1 MDDDNVI
8 KPNQDFQIP
17 PTTADSQAVNG
28 TQGAQD
34 SNSTQ
39 NVNNDDSS
47 KQGVVDTQTPVP
59 PTDSEPIK
67 INDPYDFVLG
77 NKNTTTPEPNISQ
90 VTSTDNPLQ
99 SKPLDNTSELPPLE
113 SNSSN
118 IPADNTQSSSAPTG
132 LPNVNIPTDSVQNKE
147 SSGPRSQ
154 DSSTLGSLD
163 YSQGTATADNI
174 PTNNAPLSGVVGDDV
189 DKNKAE
195 INDVLNSALSMDNFK
210 NLNKP
215 IEPQEVPDPY
225 TNVTSPS
232 PDGSQ
237 STNPSYTTVNSETPS
252 QSATINGNTYQNP
265 DFVNPSNDTNL
276 PPIPNQNPQQ
286 GSFSQTAEGTFIN
299 PYATSQANAT
309 PTNDQTQGAQ
319 VQGQT
324 QNADTP
330 PDRSEDI
337 FGVVSYVIGLNILM
351 LIYSYLR
358 NDKFLKFHAVQSI
371 GFNLVFIVIFL
382 VFTSLSR
389 GSLSLAFLIANVVLF
404 IVWVLLSILLMYKA
418 YQGEKYPFIFF
429 GMLANKLS

>member
-17 PTTADSQAVNG
+17 PATVDNQAVNA

-34 SNSTQ
+34 SNATQ
-39 NVNNDDSS
+39 NINNDDSS
-47 KQGVVDTQTPVP
+47 QQGSTNTQTPVP
-59 PTDSEPIK
+59 PTDSEPIR

-77 NKNTTTPEPNISQ
+77 NKNPTTPEPNVAQ
-90 VTSTDNPLQ
+90 VTPTDNPLQ
-99 SKPLDNTSELPPLE
+99 SKPLDNTSELPPLV
-113 SNSSN
+113 NDSSS
-118 IPADNTQSSSAPTG
+118 ISTDNTQSSSAPTG
-132 LPNVNIPTDSVQNKE
+132 LPNIPTDSVQNKE
-147 SSGPRSQ
+147 SSGP
-154 DSSTLGSLD
+154 STLGSLD
-163 YSQGTATADNI
+163 YSQGTATSDNVT
-174 PTNNAPLSGVVGDDV
+174 TNNAPLSSVGSDDIE
-189 DKNKAE
+189 KNKAE

-215 IEPQEVPDPY
+215 MEHQEVPDPY
-225 TNVTSPS
+225 TNVTDPN

-237 STNPSYTTVNSETPS
+237 SITPSYTTVNSETPS
-252 QSATINGNTYQNP
+252 QSATISGNTYQNP

-286 GSFSQTAEGTFIN
+286 GGFSQMSEGTFIN
-299 PYATSQANAT
+299 PYATSQANSA

-330 PDRSEDI
+330 TDRSEDI

-358 NDKFLKFHAVQSI
+358 NDKFLKFHSVQSI
-371 GFNLVFIVIFL
+371 GFNLVFIIIFL

>member
-17 PTTADSQAVNG
+17 PTTTDSQAVNG
-28 TQGAQD
+28 TQGVQD
-34 SNSTQ
+34 SNATQ

-47 KQGVVDTQTPVP
+47 KQGAVNTQTPVP

-77 NKNTTTPEPNISQ
+77 NKNTTHPEPNISQ

-99 SKPLDNTSELPPLE
+99 SKPLDNTSTLPPLE
-113 SNSSN
+113 SNSG
-118 IPADNTQSSSAPTG
+118 NTQASSVSTG
-132 LPNVNIPTDSVQNKE
+132 IPNINIPTDSVQNKE
-147 SSGPRSQ
+147 SAGSSSQ
-154 DSSTLGSLD
+154 DSSTLGGLD
-163 YSQGTATADNI
+163 YSQGTATSVNI
-174 PTNNAPLSGVVGDDV
+174 PTNKDTLSSVGSDDV

-237 STNPSYTTVNSETPS
+237 STNSSYTTVNSETPS
-252 QSATINGNTYQNP
+252 QSATISGNTYQNP

-286 GSFSQTAEGTFIN
+286 GGFSQTSEGTFIN
-299 PYATSQANAT
+299 PYATSQANAA
-309 PTNDQTQGAQ
+309 PTNDQTQGTQVQGAQ

-337 FGVVSYVIGLNILM
+337 FGVVSYVIGLNILI

-418 YQGEKYPFIFF
+418 YQGEKYPFMFF